1 MLAAMVVD
9 TSRRAGR
16 GLFFAWWVGLVT
28 CGLVAGAAASACA
41 ADNEASVTPPLE
53 GGASEAST
61 TDTSPAAICP
71 SNDPI
76 GADTLAWKRPTPPQ
90 AGICKDADIAAMKDF
105 LTANPKA
112 SNEELETFVK
122 NRSPDCHDC
131 IFADA
136 DGKTWPPAPVRAG
149 KVVTF
154 DVGACYA
161 IVTGNEACGKAV
173 QNAWDCEFQACA
185 LCLSASELDG
195 CRSRAR
201 LSTCLA
207 YEQKSHTDCPGTSAD
222 GVCGSPFDSIR
233 VQCVTTATPVDDG
246 GTDAATDG
254 GSDASGDADADA
266 DAIAN

>member
-1 MLAAMVVD
+1 MLAAMVFD
-9 TSRRAGR
+9 SPRSARR
-16 GLFFAWWVGLVT
+16 GLFFAWWLGLVA
-28 CGLVAGAAASACA
+28 CGLGAGAAASACSSDSA
-41 ADNEASVTPPLE
+41 ASVIPPLE
-53 GGASEAST
+53 AGPTEAST
-61 TDTSPAAICP
+61 TDTTPVPICP

-76 GADTLAWKRPTPPQ
+76 GTDTLGWKPPTPPQ
-90 AGICKDADIAAMKDF
+90 EGICKDTDITAMKDF

-112 SNEELETFVK
+112 TNEELETFVK

-131 IFADA
+131 MFGDA

-201 LSTCLA
+201 MSVCLT
-207 YEQKSHTDCPGTSAD
+207 YQQKSHTDCPGPSAD
-222 GVCGSPFDSIR
+222 GICGSPFDSIR
-233 VQCVTTATPVDDG
+233 VQCVTTATPIVDAGTDSATEA
-246 GTDAATDG
+246 GTDA
-254 GSDASGDADADA
+254 GSDADADA
-266 DAIAN
+266 N

>member
-9 TSRRAGR
+9 SSRRARR
-16 GLFFAWWVGLVT
+16 GLFLAWWAGLVT
-28 CGLVAGAAASACA
+28 CGLVAGAAASACS

-53 GGASEAST
+53 GGAKETST
-61 TDTSPAAICP
+61 TDTTPAPICP
-71 SNDPI
+71 SNAPI
-76 GADTLAWKRPTPPQ
+76 GPETLAWKPPTAPQ
-90 AGICKDADIAAMKDF
+90 EGICKDTDVAAMKDF

-131 IFADA
+131 VFGDA

-161 IVTGNEACGKAV
+161 IVTGNVGCGKAV

-201 LSTCLA
+201 LGTCLA

-233 VQCVTTATPVDDG
+233 VQCVTTKTPIVDAGTDAGDG
-246 GTDAATDG
+246 GTDAA
-254 GSDASGDADADA
+254 ADADA
-266 DAIAN
+266 DAN